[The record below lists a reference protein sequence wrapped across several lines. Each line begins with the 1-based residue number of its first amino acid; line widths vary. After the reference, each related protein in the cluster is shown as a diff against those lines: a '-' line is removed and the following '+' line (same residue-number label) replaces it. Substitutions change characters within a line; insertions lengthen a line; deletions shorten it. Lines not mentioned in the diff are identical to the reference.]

1 MPGHIPKT
9 AFRLDHGYTFPVPL
23 RTDEPQTGS
32 VVVGQSSTGS
42 SMCAF
47 FLGKLAEFQA
57 MDKKVWIDS
66 QGAHAIYVMGKRRS
80 GKTFTL
86 GVLGEG
92 LVASGWINQASEPQA
107 VLILDTMNVFLTMPH
122 AVIETFGRDNA
133 DSRELVRW
141 GVEAERPNLTLY
153 YPRGT
158 EAPPEGSPRQ
168 LSLRAHDLGAEDWAA
183 LFEVDTYSDPI
194 GQLIA
199 EVHECVAI
207 EGYADRNQGQLPS
220 KPEYGIDDLL
230 ACIDNNPRIDRYE
243 SRTVEAVRRRL
254 SAVRRLSIFSS
265 EGTDIRELF
274 RPGHV
279 SVVLLRDLDHKV
291 RGLLIGSLVKRIM
304 SLRSV
309 SDRFE
314 RLAAVHRARC
324 NSATTNGPEAQ
335 ADLLVSKQYAERA
348 AEGLGRGWIIID
360 EAHNYVPSRGVV
372 ASKAP
377 LKKYINEGR
386 NLGLSIVVA
395 TQQPSGLDPAIQRN
409 ADILVIHAMSMR
421 DDIATAEAMVNT
433 FIPDRVTYDG
443 REEITTRTFEQ
454 LVRSLDRGY
463 AVISTD
469 RANRVFPVKIRPRLT
484 VHGGKEY

>member
-1 MPGHIPKT
+1 MPGDIPRT
-9 AFRLDHGYTFPVPL
+9 AFRLDHGYTFPVAL
-23 RTDEPQTGS
+23 RTDEPQAGN
-32 VVVGQSSTGS
+32 VVVGQSSAGTP
-42 SMCAF
+42 MCAF

-57 MDKKVWIDS
+57 MNKKVWLDS
-66 QGAHAIYVMGKRRS
+66 QGAHAVYVMGKRRS

-86 GVLGEG
+86 GVLAEG
-92 LVASGWINQASEPQA
+92 LVASGWINQGREPQA

-122 AVIETFGRDNA
+122 VVLDTFGKDHA
-133 DSRELVRW
+133 DSRELARW
-141 GVEAERPNLTLY
+141 GIAAEKPNLTLY
-153 YPRGT
+153 FPRGT
-158 EAPPEGSPRQ
+158 EAPPEGSPRE

-207 EGYADRNQGQLPS
+207 EGYGDRNQRHVPP
-220 KPEYGIDDLL
+220 KPEYAIDDLL
-230 ACIDNNPRIDRYE
+230 ACLDNNPRVDRYE

-265 EGTDIRELF
+265 GGTDIKEVF

-279 SVVLLRDLDHKV
+279 SVVLLRDLDHRV

-304 SLRSV
+304 DLRSV
-309 SDRFE
+309 SDRYE
-314 RLAAVHRARC
+314 RLAAVHLARHG
-324 NSATTNGPEAQ
+324 SMTKDSPEAL
-335 ADLLVSKQYAERA
+335 AELEVSRDYTGRA
-348 AEGLGRGWIIID
+348 VAGLGRGWIIID
-360 EAHNYVPSRGVV
+360 EAHNYIPSRGVV

-377 LKKYINEGR
+377 LRKYINEGR

-409 ADILVIHAMSMR
+409 ADILIVHAMSMR

>member
-1 MPGHIPKT
+1 VY
-9 AFRLDHGYTFPVPL
+9 F
-23 RTDEPQTGS
+23 
-32 VVVGQSSTGS
+32 
-42 SMCAF
+42 
-47 FLGKLAEFQA
+47 
-57 MDKKVWIDS
+57 
-66 QGAHAIYVMGKRRS
+66 
-80 GKTFTL
+80 
-86 GVLGEG
+86 
-92 LVASGWINQASEPQA
+92 
-107 VLILDTMNVFLTMPH
+107 
-122 AVIETFGRDNA
+122 
-133 DSRELVRW
+133 
-141 GVEAERPNLTLY
+141 
-153 YPRGT
+153 PRGT
-158 EAPPEGSPRQ
+158 EAPPEGSPRE
-168 LSLRAHDLGAEDWAA
+168 LSLRAHDLAAEDWAA

-199 EVHECVAI
+199 EVYECVAI
-207 EGYADRNQGQLPS
+207 EGYADRNQRQIPAR
-220 KPEYGIDDLL
+220 PEYSIDELL
-230 ACIDNNPRIDRYE
+230 ACLDNNPRVDRYE

-265 EGTDIRELF
+265 GGTDIKDVF

-279 SVVLLRDLDHKV
+279 SVVLLRDLDHRV

-304 SLRSV
+304 DLRSV
-309 SDRFE
+309 SDRYE
-314 RLAAVHRARC
+314 RLAAVHLARHD
-324 NSATTNGPEAQ
+324 SITQDSPEAR
-335 ADLLVSKQYAERA
+335 ADLEVSRQYTQRA
-348 AEGLGRGWIIID
+348 AAGVGRGWIIID
-360 EAHNYVPSRGVV
+360 EAHNYIPSRGVV

-409 ADILVIHAMSMR
+409 ADILIVHAMSMR

-443 REEITTRTFEQ
+443 REEIATRTFEQ